1 MVNKVILVGRL
12 GKDPEVRYTPGGDM
26 VTSFSIA
33 TDEQWKDKSGEKVT
47 KTEWHN
53 IVTFGKLAEIC
64 GNYLT
69 KGKLVFIEG
78 KIQTQSWDKDG
89 QKHYKTQIVA
99 NNMKMLDG
107 KKAAEADGRRDES
120 LQADAVPE
128 EDPDCPF

>member
-1 MVNKVILVGRL
+1 MLNQCNFIGRC
-12 GKDPEVRYTPGGDM
+12 GKEPE
-26 VTSFSIA
+26 TSFTPSGAQVTKLSIA
-33 TDEQWKDKSGEKVT
+33 CSEKYGKGEDRKER
-47 KTEWHN
+47 TEWVN
-53 IVTFGKLAEIC
+53 LVFWNKLAEIVQQ
-64 GNYLT
+64 YVH
-69 KGKLVFIEG
+69 KGSLIYVSGRLE
-78 KIQTQSWDKDG
+78 TQSWEDKDG